1 MRLNGVKV
9 DSGASVGTGE
19 QSKIACSRS
28 EGAERLPI
36 AKGSL
41 GCGESVVVVVVVML
55 VGVGERCM
63 VTQRAAVASLCV
75 GGCSRL
81 TDVRVTLLCGSGVAC
96 ASRTEIPL

>member
-1 MRLNGVKV
+1 MKV
-9 DSGASVGTGE
+9 DLGGASVGTGE

-28 EGAERLPI
+28 EGAGRLPM
-36 AKGSL
+36 AKGCRGS
-41 GCGESVVVVVVVML
+41 VVVVML

-81 TDVRVTLLCGSGVAC
+81 KDVRVTLLCGSGVAC